1 MKKRILFL
9 ILFLSVQLL
18 SAQQLIHRSIFDVCY
33 SESKQQPLWIEYEVE
48 CNEGGFSRQG
58 LNFTKD
64 TQFSGITSNNQ
75 DYYQNV
81 WDKGHLAPAADFNC
95 NYDKLTAT
103 FSFLNC
109 ALQHENLNRGP
120 WKDLEKYERA
130 LSREYK
136 VNVRIELEFDANSL
150 LLRSGALVPSYFV
163 KILTFNN
170 QLEVYRFPNNA
181 SVSQTKW
188 EDYLLTDPY
197 LIIEGCKEYNE
208 GSAPI
213 TTITNLNFKDLRP
226 TFNGELVKHTHY
238 SLSYSEK
245 HEQAE
250 WVFYEINKERIL
262 GLVNRTDDFRSDK
275 SISTNSASLEDYKST
290 GYDRGHLA
298 PAEDFSFSTSA
309 MSESFYMS
317 NISPQHPSFNYGIW
331 KDLEDLVRK
340 WGVNST
346 LYVVSGPVF
355 GSCISTIGSNNV
367 CIPESYYKV
376 IYDPSGKKMIAFV
389 IPNEKGTKSL
399 KEYVCTTDSLETITN
414 IDFFPILD
422 DKLERKLESERH
434 TLKWIWNE

>member
-1 MKKRILFL
+1 WL
-9 ILFLSVQLL
+9 
-18 SAQQLIHRSIFDVCY
+18 
-33 SESKQQPLWIEYEVE
+33 EYEVE

-64 TQFSGITSNNQ
+64 TQFSGVTSNNQ
-75 DYYQNV
+75 DYYKNV

-95 NYDKLTAT
+95 NYEKLTAT

-208 GSAPI
+208 RSAPI

-250 WVFYEINKERIL
+250 WVFYEINKER
-262 GLVNRTDDFRSDK
+262 
-275 SISTNSASLEDYKST
+275 
-290 GYDRGHLA
+290 
-298 PAEDFSFSTSA
+298 
-309 MSESFYMS
+309 
-317 NISPQHPSFNYGIW
+317 
-331 KDLEDLVRK
+331 
-340 WGVNST
+340 
-346 LYVVSGPVF
+346 
-355 GSCISTIGSNNV
+355 
-367 CIPESYYKV
+367 
-376 IYDPSGKKMIAFV
+376 
-389 IPNEKGTKSL
+389 
-399 KEYVCTTDSLETITN
+399 
-414 IDFFPILD
+414 
-422 DKLERKLESERH
+422 
-434 TLKWIWNE
+434 

>member
-33 SESKQQPLWIEYEVE
+33 SESKQQPLWLEYEVE

-64 TQFSGITSNNQ
+64 TQFSGVTSNNQ
-75 DYYQNV
+75 DYYKNV

-95 NYDKLTAT
+95 NYEKLTAT

-262 GLVNRTDDFRSDK
+262 GLVKRTDDFRSDK

-340 WGVNST
+340 WGANNT

-376 IYDPSGKKMIAFV
+376 IYDPSEKKMIAFV
-389 IPNEKGTKSL
+389 MPNEKGIKSL
-399 KEYVCTTDSLETITN
+399 KEYVCTVADLEKITN
-414 IDFFPILD
+414 IDFFPILE
-422 DKLERKLESERH
+422 DKLERKLESARH
-434 TLKWIWNE
+434 TLKWIWHE